1 MAYKI
6 KKQKVNRKFLYTA
19 IKAQQTKL
27 NELFALVN
35 ESRKQLAILGEEA
48 GAMAQEFKV
57 VIAERDTYLKVIEGL
72 GINVKPFQDKVTK
85 ARPLPMGLVPSIP
98 ELTSEVRRTG
108 YAHRIESVGGGS
120 VSTNPKQTGRAYPI
134 E

>member
-72 GINVKPFQDKVTK
+72 GINVKPFQDKVEK
-85 ARPLPMGLVPSIP
+85 VRPLPMGLVPSTP
-98 ELTSEVRRTG
+98 ELAGEVRRTG
-108 YAHRIESVGGGS
+108 YASRI
-120 VSTNPKQTGRAYPI
+120 Q
-134 E
+134 